1 MDKLKAL
8 RPDLFKKKE
17 EVVAEAKQHVP
28 VIIKKV
34 KQTDFE
40 VPLELIENGQAK
52 KLPVRI
58 AVQKP
63 KNIAFCFLTYR
74 SIVHGDAWAPY
85 IQSSNIYI
93 HPKMKEE
100 VSATYRPY
108 IIPTLI
114 ETEWNNNSIV
124 RATILLLKEA
134 MKKTTNQWFV
144 LCSEDSFPLLSFSTF
159 AKYLSEQTLSIFS
172 VMDTSINKTC
182 IA

>member
-8 RPDLFKKKE
+8 RPDLFKKKDE
-17 EVVAEAKQHVP
+17 AEAKQHVP

-34 KQTDFE
+34 KQADFE

-52 KLPVRI
+52 KQPVRI
-58 AVQKP
+58 MVQKP

-74 SIVHGDAWAPY
+74 SIVHSEAWAPY
-85 IQSSNIYI
+85 IQSSNVYI

-108 IIPTLI
+108 VIPTLI

-124 RATILLLKEA
+124 SATILLLKEA
-134 MKKTTNQWFV
+134 MKKRPINGLFYAQRIASLYYLF
-144 LCSEDSFPLLSFSTF
+144 LLLPNT
-159 AKYLSEQTLSIFS
+159 
-172 VMDTSINKTC
+172 
-182 IA
+182 